1 MAIVVAMENLCFS
14 VVSAVLFLWIERYVI
29 RVTLSVL
36 FPLALYWLAF
46 QAVSGG
52 HDFWDIR
59 LIGPVALGGFCG
71 AHMKSLLSLVR
82 KARSTV

>member
-1 MAIVVAMENLCFS
+1 MSVVAVMENFCFS
-14 VVSAVLFLWIERYVI
+14 VVSAVLFLWIKRYVI

-46 QAVSGG
+46 QAASGG
-52 HDFWDIR
+52 REFWDIR

-82 KARSTV
+82 KARSNV